1 MLLFIDTSDHK
12 GLHFAMIPPVQSGKP
27 VKEFRRELAFNE
39 NFKTLELL
47 QKFIRAGK
55 VPLAKIDR
63 IIVCSGPGSFTGIR
77 VGIAL
82 AQAMGFALNIPV
94 ATIPQEKIPEDLM
107 SLWKLKMSKKLTLN
121 YGREPN
127 ITLPASENATIPRP
141 KQRSAK

>member
-1 MLLFIDTSDHK
+1 MLLFIDTSDYS
-12 GLHFAMIPPVQSGKP
+12 GVRFALVPSPGSGRPIK
-27 VKEFRRELAFNE
+27 KFLRELSYNE

-47 QKFIRAGK
+47 QKFIKNNRLTPAAIEK
-55 VPLAKIDR
+55 

-94 ATIPQEKIPEDLM
+94 AAIPKEKIPDSLAK
-107 SLWKLKMSKKLTLN
+107 LWKLKSNKKLILN

-127 ITLPASENATIPRP
+127 ITTT
-141 KQRSAK
+141 KKTVKK